1 MIFAAK
7 NDWIKLYT
15 QNIKNVILLRQK
27 QLKEISIINKNY
39 IYINMPL
46 SRAEYNTRWRN
57 THREEYNATRR
68 IFYRKNVEKQLL
80 RKHKSYYY
88 KKECIRLRNMLLDL

>member
-39 IYINMPL
+39 IYIYINMPL
-46 SRAEYNTRWRN
+46 SRSEYNTRWRN
-57 THREEYNATRR
+57 KHREEYNATCR
-68 IFYRKNVEKQLL
+68 IFYRKNVENQLI
-80 RKHKSYYY
+80 KVIII
-88 KKECIRLRNMLLDL
+88 KKNVFD